1 MKQIL
6 LVSGY
11 AGSGKDAV
19 ASLLMEEFGF
29 SRFAFADALKG
40 LVSAKSGIPATI
52 FHSAQKDTVIPLASP
67 PRTYRDLLLEVAKE
81 ERAKDLDVF
90 SRIVVSEIEESTWRR
105 FVISDWRYKR
115 EESFLRSALDPAEY
129 TIQRVRIK
137 RTSVTPSPDLTEH
150 DLDDER
156 MDIVIQNDG
165 FISDLRDA
173 LRSVIRRI

>member
-29 SRFAFADALKG
+29 SRFAFADALKD
-40 LVSAKSGIPATI
+40 LVSAKTDIPVTI
-52 FHSAQKDTVIPLASP
+52 FHSAQKDTIIPFSSP

-90 SRIVVSEIEESTWRR
+90 SRIVAAQIEESTWRR

-137 RTSVTPSPDLTEH
+137 RSSVTPSLDPTEH

-156 MDIVIQNDG
+156 MDTVIQNNG
-165 FISDLRDA
+165 FISELRDA
-173 LRSVIRRI
+173 LRSAVRKI